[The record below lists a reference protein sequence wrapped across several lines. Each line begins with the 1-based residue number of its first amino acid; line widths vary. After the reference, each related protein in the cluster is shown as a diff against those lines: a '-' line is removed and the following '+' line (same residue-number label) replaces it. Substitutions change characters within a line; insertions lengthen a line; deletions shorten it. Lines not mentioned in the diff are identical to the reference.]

1 MNDYELL
8 RRFANESSE
17 EAFRQ
22 LVERHGGMVYGV
34 ALRQLHPHQA
44 EEVTQA
50 VFEALA
56 KKAVNLSASTI
67 LAGWLFRAARFA
79 AMKLQRDEQRRQRRE
94 QKAALE
100 KLQHDDERRQRRLQ
114 GAAMM
119 IHAQSENEADD
130 IWDHVVPLLDGEI
143 EALSDK
149 DRSAVLLRFYENC
162 SFKEVGEALGTSED
176 AAKMRVS
183 RALEKLRQR
192 LFKRGTAL
200 TIATLT
206 GVLGSQAMTVA
217 ASAPPELA
225 IAVTKTCVA
234 NGISSELVKAIARK
248 SMWWKWKPFVI
259 GVSLAVVLGMILFL
273 SLRGRNDWVEV
284 PANAP
289 AWPVQD

>member
-1 MNDYELL
+1 MDDHELL
-8 RRFANESSE
+8 RRFADESSE

-56 KKAVNLSASTI
+56 KKAAGLSASTV
-67 LAGWLFRAARFA
+67 LVGWLFRATRFA
-79 AMKLQRDEQRRQRRE
+79 AAKLQRDEQRRQRRE
-94 QKAALE
+94 RKAALG
-100 KLQHDDERRQRRLQ
+100 KLQHDDERHQRRLR

-119 IHAQSENEADD
+119 IHAQSEDEADGT
-130 IWDHVVPLLDGEI
+130 WDQVVPLLDGEI
-143 EALSDK
+143 ETLSEK

-192 LFKRGTAL
+192 LLKRGTAL
-200 TIATLT
+200 TVAALT
-206 GVLGSQAMTVA
+206 GVLSSQAMA
-217 ASAPPELA
+217 AATSAPPELA
-225 IAVTKTCVA
+225 VAVTKTCVA
-234 NGISSELVKAIARK
+234 NGISSALGKAIARK
-248 SMWWKWKPFVI
+248 SMWWKWKPLVI
-259 GVSLAVVLGMILFL
+259 CVSLVMILALILFF
-273 SLRGRNDWVEV
+273 SMSERDDWVEM

-289 AWPVQD
+289 VWPAQD

>member
-1 MNDYELL
+1 MDDHELL
-8 RRFANESSE
+8 RRFADESSE

-56 KKAVNLSASTI
+56 KKAASLSASTI

-79 AMKLQRDEQRRQRRE
+79 AVKFQRDEQRRQRRE
-94 QKAALE
+94 QKAALG

-119 IHAQSENEADD
+119 IHAQSEDEADGT
-130 IWDHVVPLLDGEI
+130 WDQVVPLLDGEI
-143 EALSDK
+143 ETLSDK

-183 RALEKLRQR
+183 RAVEKLRQR
-192 LFKRGTAL
+192 LLKRGSAL
-200 TIATLT
+200 TVVALTGILGNQATAAATL
-206 GVLGSQAMTVA
+206 V
-217 ASAPPELA
+217 PPELA
-225 IAVTKTCVA
+225 VSVTKTCVA
-234 NGISSELVKAIARK
+234 KGISTTLAKAIARK
-248 SMWWKWKPFVI
+248 SVWWKWKPIVI
-259 GVSLAVVLGMILFL
+259 GVSLAVILSMILFV
-273 SLRGRNDWVEV
+273 SLRGQNDWVEL
-284 PANAP
+284 PANDP
-289 AWPVQD
+289 AWPD